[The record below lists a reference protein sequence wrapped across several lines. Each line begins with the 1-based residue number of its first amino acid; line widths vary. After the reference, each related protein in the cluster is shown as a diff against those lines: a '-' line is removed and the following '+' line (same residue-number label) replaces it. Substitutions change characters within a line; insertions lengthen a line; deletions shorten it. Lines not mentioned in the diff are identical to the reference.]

1 MVRVCSWRVRI
12 LFRANKP
19 LLLASVVLNVF
30 INGRFCEGGR
40 AWRGEGGIS
49 PPYPFSHLTEENC
62 LKEREGGRDGLLQ
75 DAEGGGVCE
84 DLRRRCR
91 ILQRQEHVL
100 MHVNIALEAK
110 AHR

>member
-62 LKEREGGRDGLLQ
+62 LKEREGGMGSFKMRK
-75 DAEGGGVCE
+75 GVVCV
-84 DLRRRCR
+84 R
-91 ILQRQEHVL
+91 IFVVVVEYCKGKS
-100 MHVNIALEAK
+100 MY
-110 AHR
+110 